1 MSERTSLDSVP
12 SYVKSLSVDCSSGTA
27 ATLAGFWAAVLGGE
41 VDEDAT
47 GDKAFLEAPGW
58 GGPNLWFT
66 AVPGAEG
73 REEPGAPRPAGP
85 DGDVAAE
92 VAGSGPWARPC
103 SATAP
108 TWW

>member
-1 MSERTSLDSVP
+1 MP
-12 SYVKSLSVDCSSGTA
+12 SYVKSLSVDCSSGAA

-41 VDEDAT
+41 VDEDAI

-66 AVPGAEG
+66 VP
-73 REEPGAPRPAGP
+73 EPKVGNNHLHLDLGAPDSA
-85 DGDVAAE
+85 
-92 VAGSGPWARPC
+92 
-103 SATAP
+103 ATAP